1 MNPSGAKTFKAALAS
16 LHFGEE
22 PPLVGDRGS
31 GTFFLSG
38 CNLRCPF
45 CQNWQISRG
54 LIGKELTI
62 DEGAEICLKLQE
74 AGAANVNFVTGSHSI
89 PQLIEVIKRA
99 RELGLTLPILWNSS
113 AFEKIELLEQL
124 APHVDIWL
132 PDLKTTEARWAQ
144 EIYGREIYAE
154 RARKA
159 VKFMIAQSP
168 LVYTEGGMLTKG
180 TIIRHLII
188 PGYPEITEE
197 LIEWFAQKGKDRALL
212 SLLSQYTPVHIPGE
226 THPIPERYVS
236 EEEYERVIAMLEKYA
251 IDDGF
256 IQELETGSDWLP
268 DFREAEPF
276 SADLSRVIW
285 KSPSP

>member
-1 MNPSGAKTFKAALAS
+1 VANFKAALAS

-22 PPLVGDRGS
+22 PPLVGNKGS
-31 GTFFLSG
+31 GTFFLAG

-54 LIGKELTI
+54 LVGRELTVS
-62 DEGAEICLKLQE
+62 EGADICMQLQE
-74 AGAANVNFVTGSHSI
+74 AGAANVNFVTGSHYI
-89 PQLIEVIKRA
+89 PQLIEVIVAA
-99 RELGLTLPILWNSS
+99 RERGLTLPILWNSS
-113 AFEKIELLEQL
+113 AYEKVELLEKL

-132 PDLKTTEARWAQ
+132 PDFKTINPHYAEQ
-144 EIYGREIYAE
+144 IYGRRPYAE
-154 RARKA
+154 RAREA

-168 LVYTEGGMLTKG
+168 LIYDDESMLMRG

-188 PGYPEITEE
+188 PGYPKATEE
-197 LIEWFAQKGKDRALL
+197 VIRWYAQEGKGRALL

-236 EEEYERVIAMLEKYA
+236 EREYEQVILTLEECG
-251 IDDGF
+251 IEDGF
-256 IQELETGSDWLP
+256 IQEWETGNDWLP

-276 SADLSRVIW
+276 AADLSRVIW
-285 KSPSP
+285 KDETKL